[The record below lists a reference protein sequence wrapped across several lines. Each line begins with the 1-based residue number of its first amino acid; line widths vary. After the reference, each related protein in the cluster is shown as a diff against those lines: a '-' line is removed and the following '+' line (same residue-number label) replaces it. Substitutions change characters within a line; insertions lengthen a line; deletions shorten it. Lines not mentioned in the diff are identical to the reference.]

1 MEMESD
7 ERIGFSGVLTVLRLA
22 AAAGDA
28 HHFFTWAEVPNL
40 ALDLPVVFPPFLPRT
55 AAASGSV
62 IFCLML
68 PELTLGFRLGI
79 SFILLMP
86 SRKGLRQDSPTEAHL
101 VPCQS
106 QAMQHLAQ
114 RC

>member
-40 ALDLPVVFPPFLPRT
+40 ALDLPVVFPPFLPRA

-62 IFCLML
+62 IFCFIERKLVQAIGL
-68 PELTLGFRLGI
+68 CKKKSCQN
-79 SFILLMP
+79 SF
-86 SRKGLRQDSPTEAHL
+86 
-101 VPCQS
+101 V
-106 QAMQHLAQ
+106 
-114 RC
+114 